1 MFYDLFLIITISI
14 ILIMVIFLLYSWGL
28 VRSHRKTND
37 RNFVLFWILSF
48 MMLQS
53 IIDTT
58 DSLRSK
64 PLTRSRV
71 YQFTTS
77 HKPLQGIIQRIQNSC
92 SKKKRVKQMS
102 SML

>member
-14 ILIMVIFLLYSWGL
+14 ILIMVIFLLFSWGL

-37 RNFVLFWILSF
+37 LNFVLFWILSF

-71 YQFTTS
+71 YQFTAS
-77 HKPLQGIIQRIQNSC
+77 HKPFQGIIQRIQNSYLI
-92 SKKKRVKQMS
+92 KRVES
-102 SML
+102 NR

>member
-1 MFYDLFLIITISI
+1 
-14 ILIMVIFLLYSWGL
+14 MVIFLLFSWGL

-71 YQFTTS
+71 YQFTAS
-77 HKPLQGIIQRIQNSC
+77 HKPLQGIIQRIQNSYL
-92 SKKKRVKQMS
+92 KKKGK
-102 SML
+102 